1 MARIFARIT
10 TPCLLACLA
19 ACAPPPRPS
28 AALGA
33 GLVPDATPVAG
44 RWVGTYTCAQG
55 RTGLTLTLSAG
66 IMGQLD
72 ARFEF
77 YPVPGNPSVPSGAYR
92 MAGWLTTDG
101 HLALVGVEWIRRP
114 PDYVMVGLSGRLA
127 GGGRVLAGTVP
138 ECDAPFS
145 LERR

>member
-1 MARIFARIT
+1 MDKIFARIA
-10 TPCLLACLA
+10 TPCLLALLA
-19 ACAPPPRPS
+19 ACAPARPG
-28 AALGA
+28 AAPGA
-33 GLVPDATPVAG
+33 GLVPDATPLAG

-55 RTGLTLTLSAG
+55 QTGLTLTLSAG
-66 IMGQLD
+66 TMGQLD

-92 MAGWLTTDG
+92 MMGWLTTDG

-127 GGGRVLAGTVP
+127 GGGRVLEGTVP
-138 ECDAPFS
+138 ECAAPFS